1 MASTTKFHQAPVFCG
16 HILERNTFA
25 MMGVAALLIV
35 NSHMEALYPV
45 AFLAADGL
53 VGNLIFF
60 VLSGFGVTLGQRK
73 QPSPLGPFYGRRIW
87 RIYPSLWIAVLLGI
101 VCGIGVLER
110 GNPVHWMWVF
120 LWPTAYGFIAQ
131 IMLFYPVLWGL
142 ARCPDKIAS
151 GFTWGVAVLWLG
163 IWLWLLRTPSSYNLS
178 LGQLPAGLWWSFFFL
193 ASCTGAA
200 LARSRRKF
208 SLSKTTVV
216 GVGLL
221 VVYLALKFELALR
234 LVSNPV
240 ALSSTL
246 LGGLLQLLALA
257 VVVTLILQLESFNAI
272 LTLLR
277 IRRPLEWIGKASLQ
291 LYLFHFVVLDLV
303 KEWPIPWPVRL
314 MLVVGISLVVSAGVL
329 GLVNQ
334 CAAVKK
340 KPV

>member
-1 MASTTKFHQAPVFCG
+1 MNARQPVSV
-16 HILERNTFA
+16 ERNTFA
-25 MMGVAALLIV
+25 MMGVAALLIL
-35 NSHMEALYPV
+35 NSHMEPLYPR

-60 VLSGFGVTLGQRK
+60 VLSGFGVTSGQRM
-73 QPSPLGPFYGRRIW
+73 QPSPLGSFYWRRIW

-101 VCGIGVLER
+101 VCGTGALAW
-110 GNPVHWMWVF
+110 GNPAHWVSVI
-120 LWPTAYGFIAQ
+120 LWPTEYGFIAQ

-142 ARCPDKIAS
+142 ARCPDKVAS
-151 GFTWGVAVLWLG
+151 GFTVGVAALWLG
-163 IWLWLLRTPSSYNLS
+163 IWLWLLRTPGSSNLS
-178 LGQLPAGLWWSFFFL
+178 LGQLPTGLWWSFFFL
-193 ASCTGAA
+193 ASCIGAA
-200 LARSRRKF
+200 LARSRRRF
-208 SLSKTTVV
+208 SPSKMAVV

-221 VVYLALKFELALR
+221 AVYLVLKFELALR
-234 LVSNPV
+234 LVSTPV

-246 LGGLLQLLALA
+246 LGGMLQLLALA
-257 VVVTLILQLESFNAI
+257 VVVVLILQLDSFNAI
-272 LTLLR
+272 LNLLR

-291 LYLFHFVVLDLV
+291 LYLLHVVVLGFV
-303 KEWPIPWPVRL
+303 KEWPIPWPLRL